1 MLKIITLTLAA
12 ASLAG
17 AATAADRVTDV
28 EYLKAA
34 RCAGL
39 MKSAHLGEP
48 DGAAVEAFLK
58 AQRRGRAPAV
68 LDMADKRK
76 QDARAEAARAGG
88 DKKAH
93 LQAEREG
100 ACRNYAA

>member
-1 MLKIITLTLAA
+1 MFKIITLSLAA

-17 AATAADRVTDV
+17 AAMAADRLTDA

-39 MKSAHLGEP
+39 MKSANLGQP
-48 DGAAVEAFLK
+48 DGAAIDAFLK
-58 AQRRGRAPAV
+58 DQQRRRPTAI
-68 LDMADKRK
+68 LDMADRDRK
-76 QDARAEAARAGG
+76 DARFEANRASG
-88 DKKAH
+88 DAKTR

-100 ACRNYAA
+100 PCKAFTA